1 MNLQLSG
8 KTAIVLASSAGLGKA
23 IATVLSS
30 EGCKV
35 AVCGRRKDVLNET
48 ASLIRKQSGNEVFS
62 KVTDVADA
70 ASLQQFLQ
78 AVYAEFGRV
87 DILVNNAGGPP
98 AGESAAFEDAHYQA
112 AFELSL
118 MSVVRACSFVL
129 PKMRAQGSGRII
141 TVTSTNAKIA
151 TRNMLLS
158 TVFRSAVTAFCKSIA
173 MESGKDGVRVH
184 TVMPGPFLTDRA
196 HELGTIAAK
205 NQGISFDDWLIKAQ
219 SSTPLERFG
228 RPEEMANFVAFL
240 ASDLS
245 DYMNGTCIPVDG
257 GVLASVI

>member
-8 KTAIVLASSAGLGKA
+8 KTAVVLASSAGLGKA
-23 IATVLSS
+23 IANVLSS

-35 AVCGRRKDVLNET
+35 AICGRREDVLKET
-48 ASLIRKQSGNEVFS
+48 ANLIREQFGNEVFS
-62 KVTDVADA
+62 QVADVADA
-70 ASLQQFLQ
+70 ASLQQFLE
-78 AVYAEFGRV
+78 AVYAEFGGV

-98 AGESAAFEDAHYQA
+98 AGESSAFGDTHYQA

-118 MSVVRACSFVL
+118 MSVVRASSFVL

-141 TVTSTNAKIA
+141 TVTSTTAKIA
-151 TRNMLLS
+151 TKNMLLS
-158 TVFRSAVTAFCKSIA
+158 TVFRSAVSAFCKSIA

-196 HELGTIAAK
+196 HELGSIAAK
-205 NQGISFDDWLIKAQ
+205 NQGISFDEWLIKAQ
-219 SSTPLERFG
+219 SNTPLERFG
-228 RPEEMANFVAFL
+228 RPEEMANIVAFL

-245 DYMNGTCIPVDG
+245 DYMNGTSIAIDG
-257 GVLASVI
+257 GVLAPVI